1 MHRLPV
7 AGIPCEHHL
16 AQELVT
22 YQVVVPDLW
31 KQNRDEGSSFRDAA
45 NLHELERRGYWG
57 CALS

>member
-7 AGIPCEHHL
+7 AGIPREHHL

-45 NLHELERRGYWG
+45 NLPKLE
-57 CALS
+57 